1 MVWQNFMHKIFNYSR
16 QKNET
21 HGVGCVYDT
30 AEETEQQAESKT
42 EFQQTADEIVA
53 DTPDA
58 QLATEA
64 AIMALTDSGIDVVEA
79 TDEMAMAVLNETQ
92 NTEFQVVYHGSG
104 AKFDA
109 FDHSHIGEGEGNQ
122 AYGWGTYVTEVEE
135 IGKSYASTSIQFQGL
150 THELARLK
158 ERLPF
163 LKGQVR
169 EEALDR
175 KKRQA
180 IREGGLILTLASAA
194 ANTPNHLST
203 DKVSDTSSNS
213 QDNDILFRPETGL
226 PNTNNALE
234 GVFSDIKSK
243 TRVHSGISRDNRKKL
258 LDEYIKRK
266 Y

>member
-1 MVWQNFMHKIFNYSR
+1 METINMWAEMSSSATDAQQEVAPDINALNAIQSTDIAKIRKDAEDAIQNDQN
-16 QKNET
+16 NP
-21 HGVGCVYDT
+21 
-30 AEETEQQAESKT
+30 
-42 EFQQTADEIVA
+42 EFQI
-53 DTPDA
+53 
-58 QLATEA
+58 
-64 AIMALTDSGIDVVEA
+64 
-79 TDEMAMAVLNETQ
+79 
-92 NTEFQVVYHGSG
+92 VYHGSG
-104 AKFDA
+104 AKFGA
-109 FDHSHIGEGEGNQ
+109 FDHDHIGEGEGNQ

-203 DKVSDTSSNS
+203 DKVSDTSSPT
-213 QDNDILFRPETGL
+213 QDNNILFRPETGL

-243 TRVHSGISRDNRKKL
+243 TRVHSGISGDNRKKL